1 MCECAWVCA
10 HGCVHT
16 PPPNMCMESTALGS
30 RFSPAFYLVLN
41 LGHHTCKP
49 SCRPHL
55 FSPKCKLKILCCT
68 GHGDPCLQ
76 PQLVGGRGRRIKNS
90 RVAFAIYSKA
100 SLGHMRLR
108 VNKAKTRA
116 PEVVQWWGVWM
127 NASLIPWVWSPGKVE
142 GEHELCSVH
151 TSLSYAI
158 HTTTTSY

>member
-1 MCECAWVCA
+1 MGVCAWVCA
-10 HGCVHT
+10 HP

-41 LGHHTCKP
+41 LGHHTCKT

-127 NASLIPWVWSPGKVE
+127 NASLIPWVWSPGKWKESMSFVV
-142 GEHELCSVH
+142 S
-151 TSLSYAI
+151 TPLSP
-158 HTTTTSY
+158 TQFTLLLQVTNRS